1 MLKRI
6 NPETKTHRLFEALS
20 KGEKLTPAQIQKRFG
35 IKNVSAEVSR
45 VRQSGYAVYANKH
58 YSNNGQ
64 TVTRY
69 ELGQPSRSL
78 VAAGYRALALGL

>member
-1 MLKRI
+1 MFKRI
-6 NPETKTHRLFEALS
+6 NAETKTYRLFEALS
-20 KGEKLTPAQIQKRFG
+20 KGEKLTTAQIQKRFN

-45 VRQSGYAVYANKH
+45 VRQGGYAVYANTH
-58 YSNNGQ
+58 HSANGK

-69 ELGQPSRSL
+69 ELGQPSRTL